1 MKSSVVAVTLI
12 PLIALAAEGFRDAA
26 DMPPLWAH
34 PIYACGFPSVP
45 DDASA
50 KTVPGSLAPFMPSE
64 RGKFNVPDSNLD
76 AHPPMPD
83 IVSRG
88 RQPDVPGC
96 GSCHL
101 PNGFGRPENASL
113 AGLPAA
119 YIAQQMADYR
129 RGVRKSSEPSMGGP
143 AAMAA
148 IGKAADE
155 AEVQAASEYF
165 ASIPFRSWTRVVE
178 VDTVPKTRESDRVF
192 VQVDEGGSEPIGSR
206 IVEVP
211 ADRTRAE
218 LRDAASGYV
227 AYVPVGSVKRGEAL
241 VTTGGAGRTV
251 RCALCHGEDL
261 KGLGSAPGLAG
272 RSPSYVVR
280 QLYDIQRGTR
290 HGLAADLMKATV
302 ARLNKE
308 DMLSI
313 AAYTASRA
321 P

>member
-1 MKSSVVAVTLI
+1 MKSFV
-12 PLIALAAEGFRDAA
+12 IALIG
-26 DMPPLWAH
+26 L
-34 PIYACGFPSVP
+34 
-45 DDASA
+45 
-50 KTVPGSLAPFMPSE
+50 LAFTASE
-64 RGKFNVPDSNLD
+64 RGRFDVRDSPLD

-88 RQPDVPGC
+88 RKPDVPGC

-113 AGLPAA
+113 AGLPAV

-129 RGVRKSSEPSMGGP
+129 RGVRKSSELRIGAS

-165 ASIPFRSWTRVVE
+165 ASIAFKSWTRVVE
-178 VDTVPKTRESDRVF
+178 VDTVPKTRVSDHMF
-192 VQVDEGGSEPIGSR
+192 VQVDGSGSEPIGSR
-206 IVEVP
+206 VVEVP
-211 ADRTRAE
+211 LDRPRTE

-227 AYVPVGSVKRGEAL
+227 AYVPVGSIKRGEAL

-261 KGLGSAPGLAG
+261 KGLGSVPGLAG

-280 QLYDIQRGTR
+280 QLYDMQRAAR
-290 HGLAADLMKATV
+290 RGLGADLMKATV
-302 ARLNKE
+302 ARLNK
-308 DMLSI
+308 DDILSI

>member
-1 MKSSVVAVTLI
+1 MKRFVVAVTI
-12 PLIALAAEGFRDAA
+12 VPLIALAAGGFRAAA
-26 DMPPLWAH
+26 DIAPLWAH
-34 PIYACGFPSVP
+34 PVNASGFPP
-45 DDASA
+45 A
-50 KTVPGSLAPFMPSE
+50 
-64 RGKFNVPDSNLD
+64 
-76 AHPPMPD
+76 MPD

-88 RQPDVPGC
+88 RKPDVPGC

-101 PNGFGRPENASL
+101 VNGFGRPENASL
-113 AGLPAA
+113 AGLPAV

-129 RGVRKSSEPSMGGP
+129 RGVRKSSEPRMG
-143 AAMAA
+143 ASVAMAA

-165 ASIPFRSWTRVVE
+165 ASIAFKPWTRVVE
-178 VDTVPKTRESDRVF
+178 VDTVPKTRVSNRVF
-192 VQVDEGGSEPIGSR
+192 VQVDGGGSEPIGSR
-206 IVEVP
+206 VVEVP

-227 AYVPVGSVKRGEAL
+227 AYVPVGSIKRGEAL
-241 VTTGGAGRTV
+241 VTTGAAGRTV

-261 KGLGSAPGLAG
+261 KGLRSVPGLAG

-280 QLYDIQRGTR
+280 QLYEMQHGAR
-290 HGLAADLMKATV
+290 HGLGADLMKATV
-302 ARLNKE
+302 ERLNKE